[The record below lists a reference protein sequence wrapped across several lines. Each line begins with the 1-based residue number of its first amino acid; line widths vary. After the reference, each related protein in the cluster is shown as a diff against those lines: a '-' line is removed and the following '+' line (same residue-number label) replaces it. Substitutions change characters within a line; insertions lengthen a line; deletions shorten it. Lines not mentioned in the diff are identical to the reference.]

1 MKKMVK
7 SKWKKEGTGYKENT
21 EIYDIIK
28 KKRKEKK
35 QEEKRGDKKATKEKA
50 KNIKK
55 INL

>member
-1 MKKMVK
+1 M
-7 SKWKKEGTGYKENT
+7 GYKENT

>member
-7 SKWKKEGTGYKENT
+7 SKWKKEGMGYKENT

-35 QEEKRGDKKATKEKA
+35 QELKKGR
-50 KNIKK
+50 
-55 INL
+55 

>member
-1 MKKMVK
+1 MVK